1 MEERLVEF
9 IAGLRASGVRVSVA
23 ESADAFRAV
32 ETVGVQDRERFRTA
46 LQATL
51 IKEPQDLSTF
61 EQLFPQFFGLGGP
74 PMLDATQDLSD
85 DDLQSLADAIR
96 QFTGKVRE
104 QLERLLRGESLT
116 QEELEELGRMVG
128 LNRATQPY
136 QQPWLTSR
144 MLRALGNDEVK
155 KALKE
160 LWELLDRMG
169 MDKRSLDRLRQL
181 VQANQDAL
189 REQVGQYVGSS
200 IARNAL
206 NEPQDALRRDDL
218 LQRPFQ
224 SLSEREA
231 EELRKQVQRLAAQLR
246 SRAALRQRR
255 GKVGQLD
262 VKRTLRT
269 NLKYGG
275 VPLELKYRQR
285 QLKPKILL
293 ICDVSTSM
301 RPVVEFMLRLMY
313 ELQDQVAQARSFAFI
328 DDIQEITADFMEF
341 RPDVAI
347 DHVLGRLQPGYYN
360 TDLGQSLLHFQRDF
374 LDAVDH
380 RTTIIVVGDGRNNYN
395 NPEIESFSDIKRRA
409 RRLIWLTPE
418 PPTLWGSG
426 DSDMLRYLPFCSTV
440 FEVNNMAGLAEAVDR
455 MLTTQG

>member
-1 MEERLVEF
+1 MEERMVEF
-9 IAGLRASGVRVSVA
+9 IAGLRASGVRISVA

-32 ETVGVQDRERFRTA
+32 EALGVQDRDRFREA

-51 IKEPQDLSTF
+51 IKEPQDLATF
-61 EQLFPQFFGLGGP
+61 ERLFPQFFGLGGP
-74 PMLDATQDLSD
+74 PMFDATQDLSD
-85 DDLQSLADAIR
+85 ADLQSLADAIR

-104 QLERLLRGESLT
+104 QLERLLRGEALT

-128 LNRATQPY
+128 LNRSTHPY

-189 REQVGQYVGSS
+189 REQVGQFVGSS

-206 NEPQDALRRDDL
+206 NEPRDALRGDDL
-218 LQRPFQ
+218 MQRPFQ

-313 ELQDQVAQARSFAFI
+313 DLQDQVAQARSFAFI

-347 DHVLGRLQPGYYN
+347 DQVLGRLQPGYYN

-380 RTTIIVVGDGRNNYN
+380 RTTVIVVGDGRNNYN
-395 NPEIESFSDIKRRA
+395 NPEIESFNDIKRRA

-418 PPTLWGSG
+418 SPMLWGSG
-426 DSDMLRYLPFCSTV
+426 DSDMLRYLPFCSAV
-440 FEVNNMAGLAEAVDR
+440 FEVNNMASLAEAVDR
-455 MLTTQG
+455 MLTTH

>member
-1 MEERLVEF
+1 MEERMVEF
-9 IAGLRASGVRVSVA
+9 IAGLRASGVRISVA

-32 ETVGVQDRERFRTA
+32 EALGVQDRERFREA

-51 IKEPQDLSTF
+51 IKEPQDLATF
-61 EQLFPQFFGLGGP
+61 ERLFPQFFGLGGP
-74 PMLDATQDLSD
+74 PMFDATQDLSD
-85 DDLQSLADAIR
+85 ADLQSLADAIR

-104 QLERLLRGESLT
+104 QLERLLRGEALT

-128 LNRATQPY
+128 LNRSTHPY

-144 MLRALGNDEVK
+144 MLRALGSDEVK

-181 VQANQDAL
+181 VQANQDAQ
-189 REQVGQYVGSS
+189 REQVGQFVGSS

-206 NEPQDALRRDDL
+206 NEPRDALRGDDL
-218 LQRPFQ
+218 MQRPFQ

-262 VKRTLRT
+262 VKRTLRA

-313 ELQDQVAQARSFAFI
+313 DLQDQVAQARSFAFI

-341 RPDVAI
+341 RPDIAI
-347 DHVLGRLQPGYYN
+347 DQVLGRLQPGYYN

-380 RTTIIVVGDGRNNYN
+380 RTTVIVVGDGRNNYN
-395 NPEIESFSDIKRRA
+395 NPEIESFNDIKRRA
-409 RRLIWLTPE
+409 RRVIWLTPE
-418 PPTLWGSG
+418 SPMLWGSG
-426 DSDMLRYLPFCSTV
+426 DSDMLRYLPFCSAV
-440 FEVNNMAGLAEAVDR
+440 FEVNNMASLAEAVDR
-455 MLTTQG
+455 MLTTH

>member
-1 MEERLVEF
+1 MEERMVEF
-9 IAGLRASGVRVSVA
+9 IAGLRASGVRISVA

-32 ETVGVQDRERFRTA
+32 EALGVQDRERFREA

-51 IKEPQDLSTF
+51 IKEPQDLATF
-61 EQLFPQFFGLGGP
+61 ERLFPQFFGLGGP
-74 PMLDATQDLSD
+74 PMFDATQDLSD
-85 DDLQSLADAIR
+85 ADLQNLADAIR

-128 LNRATQPY
+128 LNRSTHPY

-144 MLRALGNDEVK
+144 MLRALGHDEVK

-189 REQVGQYVGSS
+189 REQVGQFVGSS

-206 NEPQDALRRDDL
+206 NEPRDALRGDDL
-218 LQRPFQ
+218 MQRPFQ

-262 VKRTLRT
+262 VKRTLRA

-313 ELQDQVAQARSFAFI
+313 DLQDQVAQARSFAFI

-347 DHVLGRLQPGYYN
+347 DQVLGRLQPGYYN

-380 RTTIIVVGDGRNNYN
+380 RTTVIMVGDGRNNYN
-395 NPEIESFSDIKRRA
+395 NPEIESFNDIKRRA

-418 PPTLWGSG
+418 SPMLWGSG
-426 DSDMLRYLPFCSTV
+426 DSDMLRYLPFCSAV
-440 FEVNNMAGLAEAVDR
+440 YEVNNMASLAEAVDR
-455 MLTTQG
+455 MLTTH

>member
-1 MEERLVEF
+1 MEERMVEF
-9 IAGLRASGVRVSVA
+9 IAGLRASGVRISVA

-32 ETVGVQDRERFRTA
+32 EALGVQDRERFREA

-51 IKEPQDLSTF
+51 IKEPQDLATF
-61 EQLFPQFFGLGGP
+61 ERLFPQFFGLGGP
-74 PMLDATQDLSD
+74 PMFDATQDLSD
-85 DDLQSLADAIR
+85 ADLQSLADAIR

-104 QLERLLRGESLT
+104 QLERLLRGEALT

-128 LNRATQPY
+128 LNRSTHPY

-189 REQVGQYVGSS
+189 REQVGQFVGSS

-206 NEPQDALRRDDL
+206 NEPRDALRGDDL
-218 LQRPFQ
+218 MQRPFQ

-313 ELQDQVAQARSFAFI
+313 DLQDQVAQARSFAFI

-347 DHVLGRLQPGYYN
+347 DQVLGRLQPGYYN

-380 RTTIIVVGDGRNNYN
+380 RTTVIVVGDGRNNYN
-395 NPEIESFSDIKRRA
+395 NPEIESFNDIKRRA

-418 PPTLWGSG
+418 SPMLWGSG
-426 DSDMLRYLPFCSTV
+426 DSDMLRYLPFCSAV
-440 FEVNNMAGLAEAVDR
+440 FEVNNMASLAEAVDR
-455 MLTTQG
+455 MLTTH

>member
-1 MEERLVEF
+1 MEERMVEF
-9 IAGLRASGVRVSVA
+9 IAGLRASGVRISVA

-32 ETVGVQDRERFRTA
+32 EALGVQDRERFREA

-51 IKEPQDLSTF
+51 IKEPQDLATF
-61 EQLFPQFFGLGGP
+61 ERLFPQFFGLGGP
-74 PMLDATQDLSD
+74 PMFDATQDLSD
-85 DDLQSLADAIR
+85 ADLQNLADAIR

-128 LNRATQPY
+128 LNRSTHPY

-144 MLRALGNDEVK
+144 MLRALGQDEVK

-189 REQVGQYVGSS
+189 REQVGQFVGSS

-206 NEPQDALRRDDL
+206 NEPRDALRGDDL
-218 LQRPFQ
+218 MQRPFQ

-262 VKRTLRT
+262 VKRTLRA

-313 ELQDQVAQARSFAFI
+313 DLQDQVAQARSFAFI

-347 DHVLGRLQPGYYN
+347 DQVLGRLQPGYYN

-380 RTTIIVVGDGRNNYN
+380 RTTVIMVGDGRNNYN
-395 NPEIESFSDIKRRA
+395 NPEIESFNDIKRRA
-409 RRLIWLTPE
+409 RRVIWLTPE
-418 PPTLWGSG
+418 SPMLWGSG
-426 DSDMLRYLPFCSTV
+426 DSDMLRYLPFCSAV
-440 FEVNNMAGLAEAVDR
+440 FEVNNMASLAEAVDR
-455 MLTTQG
+455 MLTTH

>member
-1 MEERLVEF
+1 VEERMVEF
-9 IAGLRASGVRVSVA
+9 IAGLRASGVRISVA

-32 ETVGVQDRERFRTA
+32 EALGVQDRDRFREA

-51 IKEPQDLSTF
+51 IKEPQDLATF
-61 EQLFPQFFGLGGP
+61 ERLFPQFFGLGGP
-74 PMLDATQDLSD
+74 PMFDATQDLSD
-85 DDLQSLADAIR
+85 ADLQSLADAIR

-104 QLERLLRGESLT
+104 QLERLLRGEALT

-128 LNRATQPY
+128 LNRSTHPY

-144 MLRALGNDEVK
+144 MLRALGSDEVK

-189 REQVGQYVGSS
+189 REQVGQFVGSS

-206 NEPQDALRRDDL
+206 NEPRDALRGDDL
-218 LQRPFQ
+218 MQRPFQ

-313 ELQDQVAQARSFAFI
+313 DLQDQVAQARSFAFI

-347 DHVLGRLQPGYYN
+347 DQVLGRLQPGYYN

-380 RTTIIVVGDGRNNYN
+380 RTTVIVVGDGRNNYN
-395 NPEIESFSDIKRRA
+395 NPEIESFNDIKRRA

-418 PPTLWGSG
+418 SPMLWGSG
-426 DSDMLRYLPFCSTV
+426 DSDMLRYLPFCSAV
-440 FEVNNMAGLAEAVDR
+440 FEVNNMASLAEAVDR
-455 MLTTQG
+455 MLTTH

>member
-1 MEERLVEF
+1 MEERMVEF
-9 IAGLRASGVRVSVA
+9 IAGLRASGVRISVA

-32 ETVGVQDRERFRTA
+32 EALGVQDRDRFREA

-51 IKEPQDLSTF
+51 IKEPQDLATF
-61 EQLFPQFFGLGGP
+61 ERLFPQFFGLGGP
-74 PMLDATQDLSD
+74 PMFDATQDLSD
-85 DDLQSLADAIR
+85 ADLQNLADAIR

-104 QLERLLRGESLT
+104 QLERLLRGEALT

-128 LNRATQPY
+128 LNRSTHPY

-144 MLRALGNDEVK
+144 MLRALGSDEVK

-189 REQVGQYVGSS
+189 REQVGQFVGSS

-206 NEPQDALRRDDL
+206 NEPRDALRGDDL
-218 LQRPFQ
+218 MQRPFQ

-313 ELQDQVAQARSFAFI
+313 DLQDQVAQARSFAFI

-347 DHVLGRLQPGYYN
+347 DQVLGRLQPGYYN

-380 RTTIIVVGDGRNNYN
+380 RTTVIVVGDGRNNYN
-395 NPEIESFSDIKRRA
+395 NPEIESFNDIKRRA

-418 PPTLWGSG
+418 SPMLWGSG
-426 DSDMLRYLPFCSTV
+426 DSDMLRYLPFCSAV
-440 FEVNNMAGLAEAVDR
+440 FEVNNMASLAEAVDR
-455 MLTTQG
+455 MLTTH

>member
-1 MEERLVEF
+1 MEERMVEF
-9 IAGLRASGVRVSVA
+9 IAGLRASGVRISVA

-32 ETVGVQDRERFRTA
+32 EALGVQDRERFREA

-51 IKEPQDLSTF
+51 IKEPQDLATF
-61 EQLFPQFFGLGGP
+61 ERLFPQFFGLGGP
-74 PMLDATQDLSD
+74 PMFDATQDLSD
-85 DDLQSLADAIR
+85 ADLQNLADAIR

-104 QLERLLRGESLT
+104 QLERLLRGGSLT

-128 LNRATQPY
+128 LNRSTHPY

-144 MLRALGNDEVK
+144 MLRALGHDEVK

-189 REQVGQYVGSS
+189 REQVGQFVGSS

-206 NEPQDALRRDDL
+206 NEPRDALRGDDL
-218 LQRPFQ
+218 MQRPFQ

-262 VKRTLRT
+262 VKRTLRA

-313 ELQDQVAQARSFAFI
+313 DLQDQVAQARSFAFI

-347 DHVLGRLQPGYYN
+347 DQVLGRLQPGYYN

-380 RTTIIVVGDGRNNYN
+380 RTTVIMVGDGRNNYN
-395 NPEIESFSDIKRRA
+395 NPEIESFNDIKRRA

-418 PPTLWGSG
+418 SPMLWGSG
-426 DSDMLRYLPFCSTV
+426 DSDMLRYLPFCSAV
-440 FEVNNMAGLAEAVDR
+440 YEVNNMASLAEAVDR
-455 MLTTQG
+455 MLTTH

>member
-1 MEERLVEF
+1 MEERMVEF
-9 IAGLRASGVRVSVA
+9 IAGLRASGVRISVA

-32 ETVGVQDRERFRTA
+32 EALGVQDRERFREA

-51 IKEPQDLSTF
+51 IKEPQDLATF
-61 EQLFPQFFGLGGP
+61 ERLFPQFFGLGGP
-74 PMLDATQDLSD
+74 PMFDATQDLSD
-85 DDLQSLADAIR
+85 ADLQNLADAIR

-128 LNRATQPY
+128 LNRSTHPY

-144 MLRALGNDEVK
+144 MLRALGHDEVK

-189 REQVGQYVGSS
+189 REQVGQFVGSS

-206 NEPQDALRRDDL
+206 NEPRDALRGDDL
-218 LQRPFQ
+218 MQRPFQ

-262 VKRTLRT
+262 VKRTLRA

-313 ELQDQVAQARSFAFI
+313 DLQDQVAQARSFAFI

-347 DHVLGRLQPGYYN
+347 DQVLGRLQPGYYN

-380 RTTIIVVGDGRNNYN
+380 RTTVIMVGDGRNNYN
-395 NPEIESFSDIKRRA
+395 NPEIESFNDIKRRA

-418 PPTLWGSG
+418 SPMLWGSG
-426 DSDMLRYLPFCSTV
+426 DSDMLRYLPFCSAV
-440 FEVNNMAGLAEAVDR
+440 YEVNNMASLAEAVDR
-455 MLTTQG
+455 MLTTP

>member
-1 MEERLVEF
+1 MEERMVEF
-9 IAGLRASGVRVSVA
+9 IAGLRASGVRISVA

-32 ETVGVQDRERFRTA
+32 EALGVQDRDRFREA

-51 IKEPQDLSTF
+51 IKEPQDLATF
-61 EQLFPQFFGLGGP
+61 ERLFPQFFGLGGP
-74 PMLDATQDLSD
+74 PMFDATQDLSD
-85 DDLQSLADAIR
+85 ADLQNLADAIR

-104 QLERLLRGESLT
+104 QLERLLRGEALT

-128 LNRATQPY
+128 LNRSTYPY

-144 MLRALGNDEVK
+144 MLRALGSDEVK

-189 REQVGQYVGSS
+189 REQVGQFVGSS

-206 NEPQDALRRDDL
+206 NEPRDALRGDDL
-218 LQRPFQ
+218 MQRPFQ

-313 ELQDQVAQARSFAFI
+313 DLQDQVAQARSFAFI

-347 DHVLGRLQPGYYN
+347 DQVLGRLQPGYYN

-380 RTTIIVVGDGRNNYN
+380 RTTVIVVGDGRNNYN
-395 NPEIESFSDIKRRA
+395 NPEIESFNDIKRRA

-418 PPTLWGSG
+418 SPMLWGSG
-426 DSDMLRYLPFCSTV
+426 DSDMLRYLPFCSAV
-440 FEVNNMAGLAEAVDR
+440 FEVNNMASLAEAVDR
-455 MLTTQG
+455 MLTTH

>member
-1 MEERLVEF
+1 MEERMVEF
-9 IAGLRASGVRVSVA
+9 IAGLRASGVRISVA

-32 ETVGVQDRERFRTA
+32 ETLGVQDRDRFRVA

-51 IKEPQDLSTF
+51 IKEPQDLETF
-61 EQLFPQFFGLGGP
+61 ERLFPQFFGLGGP

-85 DDLQSLADAIR
+85 ADLQSLAEAIR
-96 QFTGKVRE
+96 QFTGNVRE

-128 LNRATQPY
+128 LNRSTHPY

-160 LWELLDRMG
+160 LWDLLDRMG

-189 REQVGQYVGSS
+189 REQVGQFVGSS

-206 NEPQDALRRDDL
+206 NEPRDALHSDDL
-218 LQRPFQ
+218 MQRPFQ

-275 VPLELKYRQR
+275 VPDRK
-285 QLKPKILL
+285 
-293 ICDVSTSM
+293 S
-301 RPVVEFMLRLMY
+301 VV
-313 ELQDQVAQARSFAFI
+313 
-328 DDIQEITADFMEF
+328 
-341 RPDVAI
+341 
-347 DHVLGRLQPGYYN
+347 
-360 TDLGQSLLHFQRDF
+360 
-374 LDAVDH
+374 
-380 RTTIIVVGDGRNNYN
+380 
-395 NPEIESFSDIKRRA
+395 
-409 RRLIWLTPE
+409 
-418 PPTLWGSG
+418 
-426 DSDMLRYLPFCSTV
+426 
-440 FEVNNMAGLAEAVDR
+440 
-455 MLTTQG
+455 

>member
-1 MEERLVEF
+1 MEERMVEF
-9 IAGLRASGVRVSVA
+9 IAGLRASGVRISVA

-32 ETVGVQDRERFRTA
+32 EALGVQDRDRFREA

-51 IKEPQDLSTF
+51 IKEPQDLATF
-61 EQLFPQFFGLGGP
+61 ERLFPQFFGLGGP
-74 PMLDATQDLSD
+74 PMFDATQDLSD
-85 DDLQSLADAIR
+85 ADLQSLADAIR

-104 QLERLLRGESLT
+104 QLERLLRGEALT

-128 LNRATQPY
+128 LNRSTHPY

-144 MLRALGNDEVK
+144 MLRALGSDEVK

-189 REQVGQYVGSS
+189 REQVGQFVGSS

-206 NEPQDALRRDDL
+206 NEPRDALRGDDL
-218 LQRPFQ
+218 MQRPFQ

-313 ELQDQVAQARSFAFI
+313 DLQDQVAQARSFAFI

-347 DHVLGRLQPGYYN
+347 DQVLGRLQPGYYN

-380 RTTIIVVGDGRNNYN
+380 RTTVIVVGDGRNNYN
-395 NPEIESFSDIKRRA
+395 NPEIESFNDIKRRA

-418 PPTLWGSG
+418 SPMLWGSG
-426 DSDMLRYLPFCSTV
+426 DSDMLRYLPFCSAV
-440 FEVNNMAGLAEAVDR
+440 FEVNNMASLAEAVDR
-455 MLTTQG
+455 MLTTH

>member
-1 MEERLVEF
+1 MEERMVEF
-9 IAGLRASGVRVSVA
+9 IAGLRTSGVRISVA

-32 ETVGVQDRERFRTA
+32 ETLGVQDRDRFRIA
-46 LQATL
+46 LRATL
-51 IKEPQDLSTF
+51 VKEPQDLATF
-61 EQLFPQFFGLGGP
+61 ERLFPQFFGLGGP
-74 PMLDATQDLSD
+74 PLLDATQDLSNA
-85 DDLQSLADAIR
+85 DLQRLAQAIR
-96 QFTGKVRE
+96 QFTGNVRQ

-116 QEELEELGRMVG
+116 QAELEELGQMVG
-128 LNRATQPY
+128 LNHATHPY

-144 MLRALGNDEVK
+144 LLRAAGHDEVK

-169 MDKRSLDRLRQL
+169 MTKRSLDRLRQL

-189 REQVGQYVGSS
+189 RQQVSQHVGAS
-200 IARNAL
+200 IVRNAL
-206 NEPQDALRRDDL
+206 NEPREAQRNDDL

-231 EELRKQVQRLAAQLR
+231 DELRKQVQRLAAQLR

-275 VPLELKYRQR
+275 VPLELKYRRR
-285 QLKPKILL
+285 QIKPKILL

-301 RPVVEFMLRLMY
+301 RSVVEFMLRLMY
-313 ELQDQVAQARSFAFI
+313 DLQDQVAQARSFAFI
-328 DDIQEITADFMEF
+328 DDIQEITADFTEF

-347 DHVLGRLQPGYYN
+347 EHVLNRLQPGSYN

-374 LDAVDH
+374 LDAIDH
-380 RTTIIVVGDGRNNYN
+380 RTTVIIVGDGRNNYN
-395 NPEIESFSDIKRRA
+395 NPELEAFGDIKRRS
-409 RRLIWLTPE
+409 RRLVWLTPE
-418 PPTLWGSG
+418 SPLLWGSG
-426 DSDMLRYLPFCSTV
+426 DSDMLRYLPFCSAV
-440 FEVNNMAGLAEAVDR
+440 FEVNNMASLAEAVDR
-455 MLTTQG
+455 LLTTH

>member
-1 MEERLVEF
+1 MEERMVEF
-9 IAGLRASGVRVSVA
+9 IAGLRASGVRISVA

-32 ETVGVQDRERFRTA
+32 EALGVQDRERFREA

-51 IKEPQDLSTF
+51 IKEPQDLATF
-61 EQLFPQFFGLGGP
+61 ERLFPQFFGLGGP
-74 PMLDATQDLSD
+74 PMFDATQDLSD
-85 DDLQSLADAIR
+85 ADLQNLADAIR

-128 LNRATQPY
+128 LNRSTHPY

-144 MLRALGNDEVK
+144 MLRALGHDEVK

-189 REQVGQYVGSS
+189 REQVGQFVGSS

-206 NEPQDALRRDDL
+206 NEPRDALRGDDL
-218 LQRPFQ
+218 MQRPFQ

-246 SRAALRQRR
+246 SRAALRRRR

-262 VKRTLRT
+262 VKRTLRA

-313 ELQDQVAQARSFAFI
+313 DLQDQVAQARSFAFI

-347 DHVLGRLQPGYYN
+347 DQVLGRLQPGYYN

-380 RTTIIVVGDGRNNYN
+380 RTTVIMVGDGRNNYN
-395 NPEIESFSDIKRRA
+395 NPEIESFNDIKRRA

-418 PPTLWGSG
+418 SPMLWGSG
-426 DSDMLRYLPFCSTV
+426 DSDMLRYLPFCSAV
-440 FEVNNMAGLAEAVDR
+440 YEVNNMASLAEAVDR
-455 MLTTQG
+455 MLTTP